1 MSKQLHED
9 DEIKQLFVDESIE
22 ALQRVEKLL
31 LEAEQGKARGNMVDT
46 MFRDMH
52 TIKGTS
58 ALLGFEKTASLA
70 HAAEDL
76 MAKLRDRSIEAKK
89 PHLARM
95 VEVVDFLRQLI
106 EHTRDNSTE
115 GPLDVGALVA
125 GLRADLEAGNSLPGE
140 LVALGPVPAPARP

>member
-52 TIKGTS
+52 TIKGRPIPNDTVRWDNNDAVGPKGAPTS
-58 ALLGFEKTASLA
+58 
-70 HAAEDL
+70 
-76 MAKLRDRSIEAKK
+76 
-89 PHLARM
+89 
-95 VEVVDFLRQLI
+95 
-106 EHTRDNSTE
+106 TR
-115 GPLDVGALVA
+115 
-125 GLRADLEAGNSLPGE
+125 
-140 LVALGPVPAPARP
+140 